1 MTENERR
8 FTAVQSCPHCG
19 VDAPME
25 ILGTHGRIRQDAHER
40 DGSPSNR
47 SGVVYELLLCP
58 ICEEATLRS
67 HIGSPQLADLK
78 SQTLYP
84 ATEHPPAQIP
94 DSFKPAYATV
104 CAFRKMDPVSYGI
117 MLGHLTAIRE
127 CNRKRRL

>member
-1 MTENERR
+1 
-8 FTAVQSCPHCG
+8 
-19 VDAPME
+19 ME
-25 ILGTHGRIRQDAHER
+25 ILGTHGRIRQAVHER
-40 DGSPSNR
+40 EKSQSNR
-47 SGVVYELLLCP
+47 TGIVYELLLCP

-67 HIGSPQLADLK
+67 HIGSVQQTDLE

-84 ATEHPPAQIP
+84 AIEHPPAQIP

-104 CAFRKMDPVSYGI
+104 RAFRKMDPVAYGI